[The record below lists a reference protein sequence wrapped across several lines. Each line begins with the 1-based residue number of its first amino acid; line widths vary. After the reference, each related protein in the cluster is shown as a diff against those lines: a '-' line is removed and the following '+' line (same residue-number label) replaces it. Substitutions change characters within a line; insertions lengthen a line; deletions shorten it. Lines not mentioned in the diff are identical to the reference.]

1 MQHLF
6 PQKGETV
13 MGFHEDCLQV
23 KEAERELA
31 LLSTAK
37 KDALLTLFA
46 EKLILNADRIIEQ
59 NKLDLADAKKNNI
72 PTPLIDRLRLDE
84 KRIKGMADGVLDVV
98 KLDDPVGRLLEE
110 TTRPNGLLIQ
120 KISVPLGVIG
130 IIYEA
135 RPNVTSDSM
144 ALCFKSGNA
153 CVLKGGKE
161 AIRSNTM
168 IVLLMK
174 EALSELHCNENYVL
188 LIEDTSRETTNE
200 MMRMKGVIDVLIPRG
215 GKNLIQAVVQN
226 ATVPVIE
233 TGAGNCHIFVD
244 ESADFDMAV
253 NIVDNAKTSR
263 PSVCNAAETLLV
275 HQTIADQVLPLIY
288 DKLKE
293 HNVELRC
300 CERSLQILQEDAV
313 AATEEDYETEYNNY
327 TMAVKI
333 VSNVQEAVAHINR
346 YSTQHSEAIVT
357 EDMQNA
363 DYFLQNVDSAAV
375 YVNASTRFTDG
386 GEFGLGAEIGIS
398 TQKLHAR
405 GPMGLKELTSYKY
418 IIHGNGQIR

>member
-1 MQHLF
+1 
-6 PQKGETV
+6 